1 MLQGAEHGVEPKTV
15 TGVGSTV
22 VAGLSH
28 SQSMQQETVSKT
40 QTKRLFVLATM
51 MVAVI
56 ATAAAVSLTLLYRAQ
71 LDRQSELL
79 RELALG
85 EARLIATVMAM
96 KAGDAFYNA
105 IPDAALTELTTDLVL
120 NLPEAQFGESGE
132 FILAHRLGNQIILA
146 RRGAPFSPGPT
157 LAIPMQSDLAAP
169 ARFGLL
175 GKSGIVTV
183 LDYAGVTVLAAH
195 EPVPGYNL
203 AVVAKINLSEVRG
216 PFVLAAIVTSIGIA
230 VFLVLVIGGW
240 YRVSLSIR
248 QREATAAQLRRSEA
262 RFAGILH
269 MAPEAIITIDIN
281 QHITLFS
288 QSAARIFGYEAEE
301 VLGHHLE
308 ILIPEAV
315 RDIHRTHVT
324 DFSQSTDDRRQLQ
337 SIRGIYGQRKD
348 GRQFPAEAS
357 IARLQLADE
366 TLFTVLL
373 HDVTDRKLVEQAL
386 IEAKHQAEV
395 ANRTKSEF
403 LANMS
408 HELRTPLN
416 AILGFSQML
425 MQGMLREG
433 EPEKVT
439 EYATDIYGS
448 GTHLLEVIND
458 LLDLAKIEA
467 GHMDIDEVEVDIFEV
482 ISTSLRQV
490 ENLARKAN
498 LVVINNVPEDL
509 PMLWADERKMKQV
522 ALNLLSNAVKFTPA
536 NGRIEIIADLK
547 DDGGMRFSVADTG
560 EGMTP
565 DEVEISLQPFG
576 QSGDTM
582 TRRHE
587 GTGLGLPLSRSL
599 CYLHGGDLEIDSSKG
614 AGTTVVVSL
623 PPERILSDRT
633 HLMQASR
640 FLANAAGD

>member
-1 MLQGAEHGVEPKTV
+1 M
-15 TGVGSTV
+15 
-22 VAGLSH
+22 
-28 SQSMQQETVSKT
+28 
-40 QTKRLFVLATM
+40 
-51 MVAVI
+51 
-56 ATAAAVSLTLLYRAQ
+56 
-71 LDRQSELL
+71 
-79 RELALG
+79 
-85 EARLIATVMAM
+85 
-96 KAGDAFYNA
+96 
-105 IPDAALTELTTDLVL
+105 
-120 NLPEAQFGESGE
+120 
-132 FILAHRLGNQIILA
+132 
-146 RRGAPFSPGPT
+146 
-157 LAIPMQSDLAAP
+157 
-169 ARFGLL
+169 
-175 GKSGIVTV
+175 
-183 LDYAGVTVLAAH
+183 
-195 EPVPGYNL
+195 
-203 AVVAKINLSEVRG
+203 
-216 PFVLAAIVTSIGIA
+216 
-230 VFLVLVIGGW
+230 
-240 YRVSLSIR
+240 
-248 QREATAAQLRRSEA
+248 
-262 RFAGILH
+262 
-269 MAPEAIITIDIN
+269 
-281 QHITLFS
+281 
-288 QSAARIFGYEAEE
+288 
-301 VLGHHLE
+301 
-308 ILIPEAV
+308 
-315 RDIHRTHVT
+315 
-324 DFSQSTDDRRQLQ
+324 
-337 SIRGIYGQRKD
+337 
-348 GRQFPAEAS
+348 
-357 IARLQLADE
+357 
-366 TLFTVLL
+366 
-373 HDVTDRKLVEQAL
+373 

-633 HLMQASR
+633 HLLQASR